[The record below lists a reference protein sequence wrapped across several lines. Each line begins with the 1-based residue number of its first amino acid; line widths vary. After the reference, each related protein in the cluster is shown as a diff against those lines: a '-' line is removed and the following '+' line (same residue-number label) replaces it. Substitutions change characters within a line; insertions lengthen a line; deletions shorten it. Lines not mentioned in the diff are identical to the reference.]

1 MAMEHLDLSK
11 ELKRLARRREQAA
24 AGEEEAASTPPQTSP
39 AHRLRQAEWK
49 PKRRCVD
56 LHPELDAELA
66 AWADQMKLSVPDTI
80 RQMIVWALTGDEKPT
95 EKQRSFAFAIGRAL
109 RVKIP
114 PWVLA
119 SRTLLGGWI
128 EDHEPEFRQGESDGG
143 RRR

>member
-1 MAMEHLDLSK
+1 MAMEPLDLSGY
-11 ELKRLARRREQAA
+11 LKRLARRREQA
-24 AGEEEAASTPPQTSP
+24 GSTEDDAPSETPLQE
-39 AHRLRQAEWK
+39 HRLKHAEWK

-66 AWADQMKLSVPDTI
+66 EWARQMELSVPDTL
-80 RQMIVWALTGDEKPT
+80 RQLIVWALTGDEKPT

-128 EDHEPEFRQGESDGG
+128 EDHEPEFRQSESDGG

>member
-1 MAMEHLDLSK
+1 MAMEPLDLSNY
-11 ELKRLARRREQAA
+11 LKRLARRREQAESGDD
-24 AGEEEAASTPPQTSP
+24 AGPQPQPPP
-39 AHRLRQAEWK
+39 EHRLKQAEWK

-66 AWADQMKLSVPDTI
+66 AWADQMKLSVPDML
-80 RQMIVWALTGDEKPT
+80 RQVVVWALTGDEKPT

-128 EDHEPEFRQGESDGG
+128 EDHEPEFRQSESDGG
-143 RRR
+143 RQR

>member
-1 MAMEHLDLSK
+1 MAMEPLDLSGY
-11 ELKRLARRREQAA
+11 LKRLARRREQAGSA
-24 AGEEEAASTPPQTSP
+24 EDDVASEKPFQG
-39 AHRLRQAEWK
+39 HRLEHAAWK

-66 AWADQMKLSVPDTI
+66 EWARQMELSVPDTL
-80 RQMIVWALTGDEKPT
+80 RQLIVWALTGDEKPT

-128 EDHEPEFRQGESDGG
+128 EDHEPEFRQSESYGG
-143 RRR
+143 HRR